1 VARGAVTDRTKLIDG
16 VTAVMQSLWD
26 LPADCNEG
34 ELFAYAEMLFDRIR
48 AGDGKQALYSFLADV
63 QVKNLK
69 MPMSEVYRDIVDRS
83 VALVKNSTGATLH
96 E

>member
-1 VARGAVTDRTKLIDG
+1 MADKTKLIDG
-16 VTAVMQSLWD
+16 VTAVMRSLWD

-48 AGDGKQALYSFLADV
+48 AGDGRDALYSFLADV

-69 MPMSEVYRDIVDRS
+69 MPMSDVYRDIVDRS
-83 VALVKNSTGATLH
+83 VALVKNSTGASLR